1 MTVQSKELN
10 LKQEKFCQSYAMYHN
25 ATAAAK
31 TAGYS
36 DGSAHTQ
43 GSRLMARPEI
53 QERIEQLEGEMETSL
68 DVVSELEDQ
77 YQYAK
82 VNNHTNSALKALE
95 VLSRLKS
102 VEEVDVPKSIT
113 ELEEDIIKDLEIL
126 GEDTVAKLFLKCKWY
141 ASEADDGDDD
151 DEADNNIASETIKDI
166 EIQKAAAKK
175 EYRYQHRA
183 RRKSAGNV
191 LT

>member
-1 MTVQSKELN
+1 MTVQHKELN

-102 VEEVDVPKSIT
+102 VEEVDIPKSIT

-141 ASEADDGDDD
+141 ASEPDDD

-166 EIQKAAAKK
+166 EIKKAAAKK

>member
-1 MTVQSKELN
+1 MTVQHKELN
-10 LKQEKFCQSYAMYHN
+10 IKQEKFCQSYAMYHN

-43 GSRLMARPEI
+43 GSRLMARPEV

-141 ASEADDGDDD
+141 ASEADDA
-151 DEADNNIASETIKDI
+151 DEADSNIASETIKDI

>member
-1 MTVQSKELN
+1 
-10 LKQEKFCQSYAMYHN
+10 MYHN

-102 VEEVDVPKSIT
+102 VEEVDIPKSIT

-166 EIQKAAAKK
+166 EIKKAAAKK